1 MVVDRRHDHSFRV
14 PRPDMSAKF
23 DVRNTCNDCHIDES
37 PEWAASVIENWFGP
51 TRKGFQNYA
60 TSFHA
65 AWTDQFDAASLLAA
79 VASDVKTPAF
89 ARASAL
95 SELASYLSP
104 SNVELAKKGLSD
116 PDPEVRLGSLDMLQS
131 VPPSQLWPVVSQL
144 LSDPVRGVRIRAVYL
159 LAGTP
164 IEQLTSEDRSRL
176 DQVTQEFIATQQL
189 NADRPE
195 ARTMLGGFYVRS
207 GRTMEAEAEY
217 KAALRL
223 SPAYGPAAANLADLY
238 RQLGRDRDA
247 EGVLRKA
254 IETSSQDAGL
264 HHALGLTLVRL
275 KRRDEAI
282 NELRRATELEPGSA
296 RYAYVYAIGLDSA
309 GRRSDATTV
318 LRENL
323 ARHPY
328 DRDTLIA
335 LIGFSRDQGDSA
347 AALQY
352 AERLAR
358 IEPNDASLAK
368 VIEDLRSE
376 VSQEG
381 GQ

>member
-1 MVVDRRHDHSFRV
+1 
-14 PRPDMSAKF
+14 
-23 DVRNTCNDCHIDES
+23 
-37 PEWAASVIENWFGP
+37 
-51 TRKGFQNYA
+51 
-60 TSFHA
+60 
-65 AWTDQFDAASLLAA
+65 
-79 VASDVKTPAF
+79 
-89 ARASAL
+89 
-95 SELASYLSP
+95 
-104 SNVELAKKGLSD
+104 
-116 PDPEVRLGSLDMLQS
+116 
-131 VPPSQLWPVVSQL
+131 
-144 LSDPVRGVRIRAVYL
+144 
-159 LAGTP
+159 
-164 IEQLTSEDRSRL
+164 
-176 DQVTQEFIATQQL
+176 
-189 NADRPE
+189 
-195 ARTMLGGFYVRS
+195 
-207 GRTMEAEAEY
+207 
-217 KAALRL
+217 
-223 SPAYGPAAANLADLY
+223 
-238 RQLGRDRDA
+238 
-247 EGVLRKA
+247 
-254 IETSSQDAGL
+254 
-264 HHALGLTLVRL
+264 VRL